1 MTATA
6 HESAGTPAAAG
17 RATDRAA
24 LARAALRAAELRT
37 GARRV
42 EMTTA
47 SALEET
53 PTSRAVAPTAVVRGA
68 QVESAAPAAEIA
80 ARTAERTERALPLGA
95 RTVERPPLEVPA
107 PLRPLLPEG
116 LPRGAVA
123 QVTGSTALVLALLAE
138 TSAQGAWAAIVGD
151 PAVGVLAAAEMGVD
165 LERLALVP
173 RPGSQAPLV
182 VAALVDG
189 MDVVVVGPDVAL
201 LDSDRRALAARARD
215 RGTVILSTTTWP
227 GARLGLNVSG
237 VRWRGLGVGTG
248 RLRSRELLVERV
260 GRGVGAQ
267 RAHLEITL
275 PFSAAPEVP
284 AMAPA
289 ATTSTEPALAAT
301 RPTTPSQPA
310 LPLRLV
316 G

>member
-42 EMTTA
+42 EMATA
-47 SALEET
+47 
-53 PTSRAVAPTAVVRGA
+53 PAPAQAPAVVVQGA

-138 TSAQGAWAAIVGD
+138 TSPQGAWAAIVGD

-189 MDVVVVGPDVAL
+189 MDVVVIGPDVAL

-215 RGTVILSTTTWP
+215 RGTVILSTTVWS

-248 RLRSRELLVERV
+248 RLHSRELLVERV

-275 PFSAAPEVP
+275 PFSAAPE
-284 AMAPA
+284 APA
-289 ATTSTEPALAAT
+289 ATTSTEPALAAA
-301 RPTTPSQPA
+301 RPTAPAQPA